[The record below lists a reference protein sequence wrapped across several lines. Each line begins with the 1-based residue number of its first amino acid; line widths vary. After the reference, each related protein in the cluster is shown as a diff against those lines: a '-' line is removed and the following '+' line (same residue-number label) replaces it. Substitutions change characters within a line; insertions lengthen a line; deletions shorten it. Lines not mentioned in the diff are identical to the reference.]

1 MYSFVLEEL
10 IIRPLVL
17 SNNGINDLFTK
28 TIRIET
34 VNDFFKIM
42 ALLMI
47 FHDIEE
53 YDDLLNQDDLADWVS
68 WLRYPSP
75 QYWTSHPILERE
87 LGPVIAIVIFDVD
100 VVLIVDQQSPS
111 CFVLHYDRW
120 APCSV
125 TSTR

>member
-28 TIRIET
+28 TIIIET

-87 LGPVIAIVIFDVD
+87 LGPVTIIVMFEVDVD
-100 VVLIVDQQSPS
+100 LIAAQQ
-111 CFVLHYDRW
+111 
-120 APCSV
+120 
-125 TSTR
+125 

>member
-17 SNNGINDLFTK
+17 SNGINDLFTK

-42 ALLMI
+42 ALFMI
-47 FHDIEE
+47 FHDIEKH
-53 YDDLLNQDDLADWVS
+53 DNRMINQDDLADWVS

-87 LGPVIAIVIFDVD
+87 LGPVIIIKIFDVD
-100 VVLIVDQQSPS
+100 VVLIAAQQ
-111 CFVLHYDRW
+111 
-120 APCSV
+120 
-125 TSTR
+125 

>member
-1 MYSFVLEEL
+1 MTYL
-10 IIRPLVL
+10 P
-17 SNNGINDLFTK
+17 K

-34 VNDFFKIM
+34 VNDYFKIM
-42 ALLMI
+42 ALFMI

-53 YDDLLNQDDLADWVS
+53 YDDRMINQDDLADWVS

-87 LGPVIAIVIFDVD
+87 LGPVIIIVIFDVD
-100 VVLIVDQQSPS
+100 VVLIVDQQSP
-111 CFVLHYDRW
+111 CFILHYYHRSTPCLLHYDRW

>member
-17 SNNGINDLFTK
+17 SNGINDLFTK
-28 TIRIET
+28 TIIIET

-68 WLRYPSP
+68 WLQYPSP

-87 LGPVIAIVIFDVD
+87 LGPVIIIVMFDVD
-100 VVLIVDQQSPS
+100 VVDQQ
-111 CFVLHYDRW
+111 
-120 APCSV
+120 
-125 TSTR
+125 

>member
-17 SNNGINDLFTK
+17 SNGINDLLTK

-42 ALLMI
+42 ALFMI

-53 YDDLLNQDDLADWVS
+53 YDDRMINQDDLADWVS

-87 LGPVIAIVIFDVD
+87 LGPVIIIVIFDVD
-100 VVLIVDQQSPS
+100 VVLIAAQQ
-111 CFVLHYDRW
+111 
-120 APCSV
+120 
-125 TSTR
+125 

>member
-1 MYSFVLEEL
+1 MYHSFVLEEL

-17 SNNGINDLFTK
+17 SNGINDLFTK

-42 ALLMI
+42 ALFMI

-53 YDDLLNQDDLADWVS
+53 YDDRMIIQDDLASWVS

-87 LGPVIAIVIFDVD
+87 LGPVIIIVMFDVD
-100 VVLIVDQQSPS
+100 VVDQQ
-111 CFVLHYDRW
+111 
-120 APCSV
+120 
-125 TSTR
+125 

>member
-1 MYSFVLEEL
+1 MNHSFVLEEL

-17 SNNGINDLFTK
+17 SNGINDLFTK

-42 ALLMI
+42 ALFMI

-53 YDDLLNQDDLADWVS
+53 YDDRMINQDDLADWVS

-87 LGPVIAIVIFDVD
+87 LGPVIIIVMFDVD
-100 VVLIVDQQSPS
+100 VVDQQ
-111 CFVLHYDRW
+111 
-120 APCSV
+120 
-125 TSTR
+125 

>member
-17 SNNGINDLFTK
+17 SNGINDLFTK
-28 TIRIET
+28 TIIIET

-120 APCSV
+120 APCSA

>member
-17 SNNGINDLFTK
+17 SNGINDLFTK

-42 ALLMI
+42 ALFMI

-53 YDDLLNQDDLADWVS
+53 YDDRMINQDDLADWVS

-87 LGPVIAIVIFDVD
+87 LGPVIIIVIFDVD
-100 VVLIVDQQSPS
+100 VVLIAAQQ
-111 CFVLHYDRW
+111 
-120 APCSV
+120 
-125 TSTR
+125 

>member
-17 SNNGINDLFTK
+17 FIGINDLFTK
-28 TIRIET
+28 TIIIET

-53 YDDLLNQDDLADWVS
+53 YDDRMINQDDLADWVS

-87 LGPVIAIVIFDVD
+87 LGPVIIIVMFDVD
-100 VVLIVDQQSPS
+100 VVDQQ
-111 CFVLHYDRW
+111 
-120 APCSV
+120 
-125 TSTR
+125 